1 MKLRSPLGE
10 VLGLGAA
17 GDGPAHWWA
26 QRASAVGVVLLT
38 LWFLFSLAGLNV
50 TDHAELSRWIATPLN
65 SVLAVLLIAVTAYHS
80 SLGIQEVI
88 VDYVGGWQR
97 IFSLLLAQFV
107 HVVVAVVGIVA
118 VLRMTFGDPA

>member
-26 QRASAVGVVLLT
+26 QRTSAVGVVLLT
-38 LWFLFSLAGLNV
+38 LWFLVSLAGLDLA
-50 TDHAELSRWIATPLN
+50 DHGELVRWISRPLN
-65 SVLAVLLIAVTAYHS
+65 SVLAVLLVAVTTYHS

-88 VDYVGGWQR
+88 VDYVGGWLR
-97 IFSLLLAQFV
+97 IASLMLAQFI
-107 HVVVAVVGIVA
+107 HVLVAVVGIVA
-118 VLRMTFGDPA
+118 ILRMAFGGSV